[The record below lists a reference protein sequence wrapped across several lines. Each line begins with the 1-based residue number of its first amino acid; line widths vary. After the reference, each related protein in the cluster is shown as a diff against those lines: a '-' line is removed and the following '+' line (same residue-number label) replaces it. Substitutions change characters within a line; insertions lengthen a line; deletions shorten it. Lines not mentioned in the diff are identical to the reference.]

1 MACGFF
7 IIFWVAITALL
18 VWIVFRDRPD
28 ARQRILSVFVAQQS
42 RTDPAE
48 EILRGR
54 LARSEIDAEEYERSL
69 RVLKG

>member
-1 MACGFF
+1 M
-7 IIFWVAITALL
+7 IFWVAIAALL

-54 LARSEIDAEEYERSL
+54 LARGEIGAEEYERSL